1 MSSSQANIARIRAVN
16 HALGDLAA
24 SVVYIGGAV
33 VSLYS
38 SRPAY
43 DIRPTDDVDVLL
55 EVASYDAYMKIDDT
69 LRKKGFENDVESG
82 VICRYRINGIIV
94 DVMPI
99 DEKVLG
105 FTNSWYETGFAG
117 SQQVEIDPGLTIYLF
132 QPIHFLASKIE
143 AFHSRGGGDGR
154 MSTDFDDIVY
164 LLNNREQICDE
175 INASPE
181 KERSYIQQQFRI
193 WADSPY
199 IDEWVSCH
207 LEHHE
212 QRRLTFIKG
221 GIVAL
226 SGAAT

>member
-1 MSSSQANIARIRAVN
+1 MSSFQANIARIRVVN

-38 SRPAY
+38 SRPAS

-117 SQQVEIDPGLTIYLF
+117 RQQVEIDPGLTIYLF

-143 AFHSRGGGDGR
+143 AFHSRGGGNGR

-181 KERSYIQQQFRI
+181 KKG
-193 WADSPY
+193 P
-199 IDEWVSCH
+199 
-207 LEHHE
+207 
-212 QRRLTFIKG
+212 TFSNSSAFG
-221 GIVAL
+221 QTARTSTNG
-226 SGAAT
+226 